1 VQSMIGRVSAIVASY
16 KLIGGSMLLGK
27 NDQMPVLP
35 VLGLHIQGPN
45 GPKAYMSHN
54 IYILV

>member
-1 VQSMIGRVSAIVASY
+1 MIGRVSAIVASY